1 MSCLC
6 RSFPFLRLSP
16 CFLGTAFRS
25 SVVGGRLWAELMVA
39 FGSRCRSN
47 SIFFSELAGWLD
59 LYPFF
64 CAAHPRRFFCSGI
77 WSRRLLAQQEVA
89 WYLEVKFGLLKAK
102 TLFTEGRGFFAF
114 FSDQAMFDPWSLVD
128 HRRGDST
135 PHSSRQRKRSRNHRL
150 LLQQCTHT
158 KLFLHRLLQLWSP
171 QFVEAPSRF
180 YSTVRLAHAIKTGLR
195 SIRPVNLFWWICN
208 RSLGYLVVSS
218 VPG

>member
-64 CAAHPRRFFCSGI
+64 CAAHLQRFFCSGI
-77 WSRRLLAQQEVA
+77 CSRRLLAQQEVA

-114 FSDQAMFDPWSLVD
+114 FSDQAMFDPWSTVPAKSAEDLFV
-128 HRRGDST
+128 ST
-135 PHSSRQRKRSRNHRL
+135 RL
-150 LLQQCTHT
+150 KKETM
-158 KLFLHRLLQLWSP
+158 
-171 QFVEAPSRF
+171 A
-180 YSTVRLAHAIKTGLR
+180 
-195 SIRPVNLFWWICN
+195 WIQTCL
-208 RSLGYLVVSS
+208 SL
-218 VPG
+218 

>member
-39 FGSRCRSN
+39 FGSRCRSI

-59 LYPFF
+59 LYLFF
-64 CAAHPRRFFCSGI
+64 CAAHLRRFFCSGI
-77 WSRRLLAQQEVA
+77 CSRRLLAQQEVA

-128 HRRGDST
+128 HKRGDST
-135 PHSSRQRKRSRNHRL
+135 HSSRQRKRSRNHRL
-150 LLQQCTHT
+150 LLQQCTYT
-158 KLFLHRLLQLWSP
+158 KLLLHRLLQLWSP
-171 QFVEAPSRF
+171 QFVEVPSRF
-180 YSTVRLAHAIKTGLR
+180 
-195 SIRPVNLFWWICN
+195 
-208 RSLGYLVVSS
+208 
-218 VPG
+218 